1 MAASPR
7 TAMLYYAGHED
18 CHYEPHF
25 LQSCFL
31 CNKPLGFNSDIF
43 MYRGDT
49 AFCSKECRQEQIE
62 IDEAKEKSWKRSPS
76 SSSSSSSSSSNSSRA
91 SSRKSESSKG
101 GKAVRTGT
109 VAVA

>member
-7 TAMLYYAGHED
+7 AAMLYYAGCED
-18 CHYEPHF
+18 GRREPHHF

-62 IDEAKEKSWKRSPS
+62 LDEAKEKSWKRSQA
-76 SSSSSSSSSSNSSRA
+76 SSSSSSSNASSSRA
-91 SSRKSESSKG
+91 SRKSESSKG